1 MKKYPYIK
9 DIPITEVIP
18 NTYNPNTMSDEEVSM
33 LRDNIIRVGYI
44 DPILVVP
51 LDDGMYRIIDG
62 EHRWNAQQMEGAD
75 KIWCVVVSPD
85 VFDEKTQKLQTVRA
99 NKIRGAFDTTRFNNL
114 VRDLMT
120 NHEVEFDD
128 MAYEL
133 GFTDENEWARL
144 TDETRRSL
152 PSSARKEFDKKI
164 KNVKS
169 EDALYKLVER
179 LLNKYGDTLP
189 GRFLI
194 FEFGREHNLMVQ
206 IDGSEYSLLL
216 SKFRECLEFGVTVD
230 SVLINMLKGIDI
242 PTYIDDNRKMLTTI
256 KEDEDAGYIE

>member
-9 DIPITEVIP
+9 DIKVTEIVP
-18 NTYNPNTMSDEEVSM
+18 NTFNPNVMTDVQLEF
-33 LRDNIIRVGYI
+33 LLDNIADVGFI
-44 DPILVVP
+44 NPLVVVQ
-51 LDDGMYRIIDG
+51 DGELYTVVDG
-62 EHRWNAQQMEGAD
+62 EHRLEAAKIGNME
-75 KIWCVVVSPD
+75 KVSCVVVDPG
-85 VFDEKTQKLQTVRA
+85 VFDSVTRKLQCVRL
-99 NKIRGAFDTTRFNNL
+99 NNIRGSFDVGRFNSL
-114 VRDLMT
+114 IKDLMT
-120 NHEVEFDD
+120 THNMPFD
-128 MAYEL
+128 EL
-133 GFTDENEWARL
+133 CQELAFENENEWARL

-152 PSSARKEFDKKI
+152 PSSARKEFDKKV

-256 KEDEDAGYIE
+256 KEGEDTGYIE

>member
-51 LDDGMYRIIDG
+51 LDEGMYRIIDG

-133 GFTDENEWARL
+133 GFTDENEFDRL
-144 TDETRRSL
+144 VDETRRSL
-152 PSSARKEFDKKI
+152 PAECRKEFDKK
-164 KNVKS
+164 VKKAKTPDEILKLAEALLMHYNS
-169 EDALYKLVER
+169 EDTIGANFLVFQYEGTNTIVVNLDAEQFKLLEA
-179 LLNKYGDTLP
+179 
-189 GRFLI
+189 
-194 FEFGREHNLMVQ
+194 
-206 IDGSEYSLLL
+206 
-216 SKFRECLEFGVTVD
+216 KFREVQDHELTIDKFIS
-230 SVLINMLKGIDI
+230 SVLCNVDMEK
-242 PTYIDDNRKMLTTI
+242 YIV
-256 KEDEDAGYIE
+256 G